1 MVAWRPPSTLAFAS
15 PGERPRATDDGL
27 GVPTSVWPSKPQRAS
42 APHREHWAGQ
52 APGSLA
58 SAAGSAVLDGQRA
71 VPPFAH
77 QHFALRWRVV
87 TALRLP
93 LEKSIVVAHHPIL
106 AARPFALQPEN
117 AVPFRRPRGPE
128 ALAHR
133 SAVLLPHQPQHFLPK
148 LLVVSAI
155 RCSPRAAVL
164 QTRCPFLA
172 IALPQPLRLPVTHA
186 QELGR
191 IHHPQL
197 LALHPRQ
204 YPHPA

>member
-1 MVAWRPPSTLAFAS
+1 M
-15 PGERPRATDDGL
+15 
-27 GVPTSVWPSKPQRAS
+27 
-42 APHREHWAGQ
+42 
-52 APGSLA
+52 
-58 SAAGSAVLDGQRA
+58 
-71 VPPFAH
+71 
-77 QHFALRWRVV
+77 LRR
-87 TALRLP
+87 
-93 LEKSIVVAHHPIL
+93 
-106 AARPFALQPEN
+106 Q
-117 AVPFRRPRGPE
+117 RGPE
-128 ALAHR
+128 ALVHR
-133 SAVLLPHQPQHFLPK
+133 SAVLRPHQPQHFLPK

-204 YPHPA
+204 YPHPAQFLLAHPRPPQSDLLSEVLSRGHFYRGQKGTLSSRFNTQAAVPRPTPARENVFLSYFVRTNSFRGITPELRQSSKNRQCSIRWNGRTSDRNEQCPGVAATENESLRTKFKTGME